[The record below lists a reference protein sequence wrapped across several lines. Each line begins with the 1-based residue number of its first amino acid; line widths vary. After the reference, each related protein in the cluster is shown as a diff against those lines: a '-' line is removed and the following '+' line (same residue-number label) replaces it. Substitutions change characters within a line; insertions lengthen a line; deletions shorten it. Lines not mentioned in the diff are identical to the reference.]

1 MPDIKSVQDVAY
13 TINRTIKDEFFGTS
27 MPVIIEGMA
36 TALVALTAASFT
48 ELLATGK
55 GKLEDYDDLAMSI
68 ITIVSIQLEQSRL
81 VMPEM
86 LERVEEMNRIV
97 CN

>member
-1 MPDIKSVQDVAY
+1 MPDIKSAKDVAY
-13 TINRTIKDEFFGTS
+13 AISRIVKDEFLGADLPT
-27 MPVIIEGMA
+27 IIEGIS
-36 TALVALTAASFT
+36 TALVALSAGSFA
-48 ELLATGK
+48 ELLAAGK

-86 LERVEEMNRIV
+86 LERVEEMNRTAS
-97 CN
+97 N